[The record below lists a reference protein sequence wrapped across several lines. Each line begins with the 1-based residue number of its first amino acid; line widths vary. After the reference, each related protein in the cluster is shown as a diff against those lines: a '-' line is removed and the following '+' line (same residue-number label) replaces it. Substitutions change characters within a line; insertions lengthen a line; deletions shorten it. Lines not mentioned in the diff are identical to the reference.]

1 MSSVDAMQT
10 ITLGGVEISR
20 VVEWH
25 APISPSTAV
34 FPAAGP
40 RMWKENE
47 SWLTPDFWQP
57 RNDELLVNVQTWV
70 LRSEGR
76 TVVVDTGLGNDKNR
90 PHMPGWSH
98 LRTDYLDRL
107 AAVGVRP
114 EDVDVVVNTHLHSD
128 HVGWNTRLVDGEWV
142 PTFPRATYLIAKADF
157 DYWNPA
163 EDRPRRGM
171 FGDVSVFAVGG
182 DMFEDSILPVHRAGQ
197 MVLWEDGYRIDSGLS
212 LEPAAGHTPGSAVL
226 RLTSGTDRA
235 LFIGD
240 LVHSP
245 LQIAE
250 PDCDTCLS
258 EDQREATRSRRRI
271 LEEAA
276 DTRALVFPG
285 HLAGHGAAEVRRE
298 GGKFAVERWAAFAS
312 SGPEFA

>member
-1 MSSVDAMQT
+1 MQT

-25 APISPSTAV
+25 APISPTTAV
-34 FPAAGP
+34 FPSAGP
-40 RMWKENE
+40 RMWKEHE
-47 SWLTPDFWQP
+47 SWLAPDFWQP
-57 RNDELLVNVQTWV
+57 ENDALSVNVQTWV

-76 TVVVDTGLGNDKNR
+76 TVLVDTGLGNDKDR
-90 PHMPGWSH
+90 PHMAGWSH

-142 PTFPRATYLIAKADF
+142 PTFPRAAYLIAKADF

-163 EDRPRRGM
+163 NDRPRRGM
-171 FGDVSVFAVGG
+171 LGDLSVFAAGG
-182 DMFEDSILPVHRAGQ
+182 DMFEDSVAPVHRAGQ
-197 MVLWEDGYRIDSGLS
+197 AVLWEDGYRIDAGLS
-212 LEPAAGHTPGSAVL
+212 LEPAPGHTPGSAVL
-226 RLTSGTDRA
+226 RLRSGTDRA

-240 LVHSP
+240 LVHNP

-298 GGKFAVERWAAFAS
+298 GGKFAVERWAAFGR

>member
-1 MSSVDAMQT
+1 MQT

-25 APISPSTAV
+25 GPISPTTAV
-34 FPAAGP
+34 FPSTTP

-47 SWLTPDFWQP
+47 SWLAPDFWQP
-57 RNDELLVNVQTWV
+57 EHDEMFVNVQTWV

-76 TVVVDTGLGNDKNR
+76 TVLVDTGLGNDKDR
-90 PHMPGWSH
+90 PHMTGWSR

-157 DYWNPA
+157 DFCDPA
-163 EDRPRRGM
+163 NDHPRRGM
-171 FGDVSVFAVGG
+171 LGDLSVAAAGG
-182 DMFEDSILPVHRAGQ
+182 DMFEDSVAPVHRAGRA
-197 MVLWEDGYRIDSGLS
+197 VLWEDGYRIDAALS
-212 LEPAAGHTPGSAVL
+212 LEPAPGHTPGSAVL
-226 RLTSGTDRA
+226 RLASGTDRA

-285 HLAGHGAAEVRRE
+285 HLPGHGAAEVRRE
-298 GGKFAVERWAAFAS
+298 GGKFAIERWAAFGP
-312 SGPEFA
+312 SGPESG